1 MGYKDNFKV
10 ALYEVFGVGERPE
23 PADDKI
29 IRSQPAQEKPK
40 QKIQPITSA
49 EEKAPMPILR
59 PKKQDNAYEE
69 CSVISKDTTI
79 VGQIV
84 SNGHILMLG
93 RIEGDLTAKGNVSVS
108 GVIKG
113 NIKGSNIELK
123 ACSVLGDVYST
134 GVIEMDTGTEVIGAL
149 GGESVTVD
157 GRLKGDITSNTDVF
171 LKKSA
176 FVIGNVAAKSVSI
189 EKGAVVCG
197 QIDIQHEENVSEMF
211 SIE

>member
-1 MGYKDNFKV
+1 MGYKENFKV
-10 ALYEVFGVGERPE
+10 ALYEVFGVGENPGIPRE
-23 PADDKI
+23 KTAQNPA
-29 IRSQPAQEKPK
+29 PQEKPK
-40 QKIQPITSA
+40 QKVQLAAPA
-49 EEKAPMPILR
+49 EERYSAPVQR
-59 PKKQDNAYEE
+59 PKKAESVYDE
-69 CSVISKDTTI
+69 CSVISKVTTI

-84 SNGHILMLG
+84 SNGHVLMLG
-93 RIEGDLTAKGNVSVS
+93 RVEGDLTAKGNVSVS

-197 QIDIQHEENVSEMF
+197 QIDIQHEENVSDMF